1 MSVGKVIYLRV
12 STEELDEST
21 QLPEITKGFGLKE
34 SECLV
39 LRERIS
45 AYKEEAQINRT
56 EFIKLKGMI
65 EKGLV
70 TDVYV
75 YSLERLERN
84 IIRLFEFF
92 FYAEAHSCRVH
103 GLLQPSLDLPFEDNP
118 IGTFSRYQQVLMFG
132 LLGENES
139 YMTSKRTRK
148 AVITKEGKL
157 TKSYKGKKW
166 GSSLH
171 YETGKPVP
179 LKVQEEIYT
188 SIQKAILRYE
198 KMNYKSYYGY
208 IVLSIK
214 NSYDVKISKAYISK
228 IRKELLNG
236 DR

>member
-1 MSVGKVIYLRV
+1 MVKVIYLRV

-21 QLPEITKGFGLKE
+21 QLPEILKGFKLKE
-34 SECLV
+34 DNCV
-39 LRERIS
+39 ILRERIS
-45 AYKEEAQINRT
+45 AYKEEAQVNRK
-56 EFIKLKGMI
+56 EFIKLKSMI
-65 EKGLV
+65 EREEV
-70 TDVYV
+70 SDVYV

-157 TKSYKGKKW
+157 TKSYKGNKW

-171 YETGKPVP
+171 YETGKPVS
-179 LKVQEEIYT
+179 LKVQQEIYT
-188 SIQKAILRYE
+188 SIQKSILRYE
-198 KMNYKSYYGY
+198 KMKYKSYYGY
-208 IVLSIK
+208 IIVSIK
-214 NSYDVKISKAYISK
+214 NTFKVKISKAYISK

-236 DR
+236 SR